1 MIHLDFLGSV
11 LEGEVHDH
19 EPGDPLVVF
28 RVQYPSGQVAIE
40 IPMLD
45 GRPLQHIALV
55 RNGPR
60 SNITST
66 TVEYEVRES
75 GLLVLTS
82 WMNLK
87 GSFTT
92 FRFGVKEEYRGILL
106 EESAEAHPGHQ
117 IKWFFNG
124 EFLDYHP
131 GQTRSLLSRRAIPD
145 PEPLSVWDR
154 LGSDSF

>member
-1 MIHLDFLGSV
+1 MIHLDFLGST

-19 EPGDPLVVF
+19 RPGDPLIVF
-28 RVQYPSGQVAIE
+28 RVQYPQGVVEEAK
-40 IPMLD
+40 LD
-45 GRPLQHIALV
+45 GHPLQHIALV
-55 RNGPR
+55 RNGSR

-75 GLLVLTS
+75 GILVLTS
-82 WMNLK
+82 WLNLK

-92 FRFGVKEEYRGILL
+92 FRFGVKEENRGILL
-106 EESAEAHPGHQ
+106 EESAEAHTGHQ
-117 IKWFFNG
+117 IKWFLNG

-131 GQTRSLLSRRAIPD
+131 GQTRSLLSPRATPD